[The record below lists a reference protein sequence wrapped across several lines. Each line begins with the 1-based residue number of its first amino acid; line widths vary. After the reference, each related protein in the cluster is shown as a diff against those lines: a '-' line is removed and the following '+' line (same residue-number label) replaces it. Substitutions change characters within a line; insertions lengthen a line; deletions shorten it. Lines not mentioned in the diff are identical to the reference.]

1 MSHETPIRR
10 QYLDLKAKYP
20 GCILFF
26 RLGDFFEAF
35 DADAELIAR
44 ELDVTLTGRPMGKDT
59 RIPMAGVPHHA
70 AEGYW
75 ARLVE
80 RGYRVAI
87 ADQLGS
93 DPVNGLVPREIRR
106 VITPGTVVE
115 PRMLDA
121 ARASYLAAIVS
132 GVGLVDWGSGIKN
145 ATVDNNPKSK
155 SQNPKFG
162 LAYCDITTGEF
173 RAVELNGPIELEREL
188 SRIQPREML
197 VEEQMPASGKV
208 MAEKPKTMTLTGLT
222 RSIPLTHY
230 PAYRFEIGNARQTVL
245 AQFKTSS
252 LAAFDLEDKPLVL
265 RAAGAILAYLREM
278 QPASLNQILDLNV
291 YNTSQF
297 MGLDEV
303 TRRNLE
309 LVEPIRAVPAP
320 RRYKSAN
327 VPSAPT
333 LLGVLDKTCTPMGA
347 RLLRNWVSQP
357 LLNLIEIQQRLDR
370 VQALFDDVM
379 LRTNVREALKS
390 ATDLERLTSRTMSN
404 IAQPRDL
411 LSLKQGAKQAQTI
424 LDFGFWIL
432 DSQIDN
438 LKAKIQALSPVIEL
452 IERAIKNEPDDD
464 GFIKPSY
471 SAELDGIHLATRDA
485 KLWVANLE
493 RVERERTGIKSLK
506 VGYNQVFG
514 YYIEITHANAG
525 AAPPDYIRK
534 QTLTNAERFITPKL
548 KEYETIILKADERI
562 AALEK
567 QLLTEINRLVS
578 EHARPLLDAAQQV
591 ARLDVAAALAE
602 AAARNNYVRPQF
614 SGAGDSAA
622 VVSAKESVLHIVGGR
637 HAVVEQLLTD
647 APFTPN
653 DTHLDGDARIHI
665 ITGPNMSGKSTT
677 MRQVALIV
685 LMAQIGSFVPAQSV
699 AVPIVDRIFTRIGAQ
714 DDLGS
719 GQSTFMVE
727 MVETANILR
736 HCTAKSLVL
745 LDEIGR
751 GTSTYDGLA
760 IAWSVIEFLHNHP
773 DRRAMTLFAT
783 HYHELIALADTLAH
797 VRNYNVA
804 VSDDAPT
811 GDPNRRI
818 VFLHKVVPGGADR
831 SYGVHV
837 GELAGLPASV
847 VNRARA
853 ILKDLEDG
861 QITVD
866 VRGSAVRRTPRA
878 EVPQLAL
885 FTEES
890 PALAKLRAL
899 DPNTLSPIEALTML
913 YELKKLA
920 G

>member
-20 GCILFF
+20 GCVLFF

-59 RIPMAGVPHHA
+59 RIPMAGVPHHS

-121 ARASYLAAIVS
+121 ARPSYLAAIVS
-132 GVGLVDWGSGIKN
+132 GNGVGDWGAGLKN
-145 ATVDNNPKSK
+145 ATADNTPKSK
-155 SQNPKFG
+155 IQNPKFG

-173 RAVELNGPIELEREL
+173 QAVELNGAIELEREL

-197 VEEQMPASGKV
+197 VEEQMPAASK
-208 MAEKPKTMTLTGLT
+208 AIADKPKHMPLSGST
-222 RSIPLTHY
+222 RTIPLTHY

-245 AQFKTSS
+245 AHFKTST
-252 LAAFDLEDKPLVL
+252 LAAFDLEDKPLAL
-265 RAAGAILAYLREM
+265 RAGGAILAYLREM
-278 QPASLNQILDLNV
+278 QPAALNQILDLNV
-291 YNTSQF
+291 YHISQF

-320 RRYKSAN
+320 RRYKPAN
-327 VPSAPT
+327 APSAPT
-333 LLGVLDKTCTPMGA
+333 LLGVLDKTSTPMGA
-347 RLLRNWVSQP
+347 RLLRTWVSQP
-357 LLNLIEIQQRLDR
+357 LLNLSEIQQRLDR
-370 VQALFDDVM
+370 VQALCDDVM
-379 LRTNVREALKS
+379 LRANLREALKS
-390 ATDLERLTSRTMSN
+390 ATDLERLTSRAMSN

-411 LSLKQGAKQAQTI
+411 LSLKVGSKQAQKI
-424 LDFGFWIL
+424 LDFGFSIL
-432 DSQIDN
+432 NSQIDD
-438 LKAKIQALSPVIEL
+438 LKTKIQALSPIIAL
-452 IERAIKNEPDDD
+452 IDRAIKDEPDDD
-464 GFIKPSY
+464 GFIKPGH

-562 AALEK
+562 EALEK
-567 QLLTEINRLVS
+567 QLLTEINRQVS

-602 AAARNNYVRPQF
+602 AASRNNYVRPQF
-614 SGAGDSAA
+614 SIDNAA
-622 VVSAKESVLHIVGGR
+622 SVLHIVAGR
-637 HAVVEQLLTD
+637 HPVVEQLLTD

-653 DTHLDGDARIHI
+653 DTHLDAEARIHI

-677 MRQVALIV
+677 MRQVALIA
-685 LMAQIGSFVPAQSV
+685 LMAQIGSFVPAQS
-699 AVPIVDRIFTRIGAQ
+699 AVLPIVDRIFTRIGAQ

-736 HCTAKSLVL
+736 HCSAKSLVL

-773 DRRAMTLFAT
+773 ERRAMTLFAT
-783 HYHELIALADTLAH
+783 HYHELISLADTLAH

-804 VSDDAPT
+804 VSDEAN
-811 GDPNRRI
+811 GGRAQQI
-818 VFLHKVVPGGADR
+818 VFLHKVVAGGADR

-837 GELAGLPASV
+837 AELAGLPASV
-847 VNRARA
+847 VSRARA

-861 QITVD
+861 QIKVD
-866 VRGSAVRRTPRA
+866 VRGAARRPARND
-878 EVPQLAL
+878 VPQLAL

-890 PALAKLRAL
+890 PALVKLRAI
-899 DPNTLSPIEALTML
+899 DPNTLSPIEALTLL